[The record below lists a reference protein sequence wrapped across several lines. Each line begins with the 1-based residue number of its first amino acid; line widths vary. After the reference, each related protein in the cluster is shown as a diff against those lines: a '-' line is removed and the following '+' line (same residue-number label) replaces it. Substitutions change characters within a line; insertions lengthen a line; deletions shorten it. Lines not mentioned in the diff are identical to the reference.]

1 MGSDGDYWMY
11 RADSPTPER
20 PPAGVQM
27 TVEQWEQLSP
37 GYRRTIAR
45 VFERNAELP
54 AGQRAMLRLKGMV

>member
-11 RADSPTPER
+11 RADSPTPSK
-20 PPAGVQM
+20 PAGVRM
-27 TVEQWEQLSP
+27 TEEQWEQLSP

-54 AGQRAMLRLKGMV
+54 AEQRAMLRLKGMV